1 MLGNK
6 ARMAHRL
13 RKKNKTKFLRKTLAE
28 AAENYV
34 FRGWRPTNCL
44 SKICW
49 VLFSWQR
56 TVPYDVQ
63 CTSKALPP
71 ILLLKMV
78 KRSGRRRRPP
88 SRSTAKPK
96 TTRISK
102 WFICSGTIGNFTSA
116 FFRINNLPLKFSCSF
131 LAFCFCTVFLS
142 CHGTRRF
149 YTTNSFGK
157 IFTKFCDHDKD
168 KMIYFPLICFFFWVL
183 S

>member
-13 RKKNKTKFLRKTLAE
+13 RKKQNKILEENPCWGSWKLRVPRRKADE
-28 AAENYV
+28 
-34 FRGWRPTNCL
+34 
-44 SKICW
+44 
-49 VLFSWQR
+49 LFVEDLLGFVSWQR

-78 KRSGRRRRPP
+78 KRSGRRRKPP